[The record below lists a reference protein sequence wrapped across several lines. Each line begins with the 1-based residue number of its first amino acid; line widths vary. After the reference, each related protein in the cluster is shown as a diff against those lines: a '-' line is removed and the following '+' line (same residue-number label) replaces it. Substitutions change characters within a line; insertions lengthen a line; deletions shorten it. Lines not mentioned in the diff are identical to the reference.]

1 MPTTR
6 VLSLAAFVTA
16 ANSLCA
22 CATRA
27 PAAPARRADPPPPP
41 PCSYTLYKFDADNSF
56 KALSLDGTPGAF
68 YFSPGSGENINDW
81 VIYFQGGGW

>member
-1 MPTTR
+1 VRLRDARTR
-6 VLSLAAFVTA
+6 R
-16 ANSLCA
+16 A
-22 CATRA
+22 CAPRCGALTPR
-27 PAAPARRADPPPPP
+27 PRPRPRPL
-41 PCSYTLYKFDADNSF
+41 SYTLHKFDADNSF